1 MKNISY
7 ESLKKYNKPLLKI
20 NNSTDMTIN
29 KLLDREAIIN
39 SDVLISLCN
48 DLHNILLIDEIDM
61 VIESIYKLEDSLF
74 HLSERNEHNNI
85 PSLDSFYSKLS
96 PILLRAIIER
106 DNLDESNSLTK
117 TLLEAIRIGIE
128 DELHSLQEKVSNS

>member
-7 ESLKKYNKPLLKI
+7 ESFKKYNKPLIKI
-20 NNSTDMTIN
+20 DNSTDMTIN
-29 KLLDREAIIN
+29 KLLDLESIIN
-39 SDVLISLCN
+39 RDVLISLCN

-61 VIESIYKLEDSLF
+61 VIDSIYKLEDSLF

-85 PSLDSFYSKLS
+85 PSLSSLYNKLS

-106 DNLDESNSLTK
+106 DILDENNSLTK
-117 TLLEAIRIGIE
+117 TLLEAIRIAIE
-128 DELHSLQEKVSNS
+128 DELHCLQEQVSNS

>member
-20 NNSTDMTIN
+20 HNSTDMTIN

>member
-20 NNSTDMTIN
+20 HNSTDMTIN

-128 DELHSLQEKVSNS
+128 DELHSLQEEVSNS